1 MIENGTKLVC
11 ISIINIQDN
20 EIIKVEEVKVNK
32 VKTLEKVAKRNY
44 LNAKNIDGIEERIM

>member
-32 VKTLEKVAKRNY
+32 VETLEKVAKRNY
-44 LNAKNIDGIEERIM
+44 LNAKNIERIM

>member
-1 MIENGTKLVC
+1 LYINNKYTR
-11 ISIINIQDN
+11 INIQDN

-32 VKTLEKVAKRNY
+32 LQILEKVAKRNY